1 MGTSKLLI
9 PVFSRHNKNRKYLP
23 APQVSGNGLLNP
35 GGLSHLLEA
44 DSIGAEVD
52 CHFKSS
58 LCSKDLY
65 LCFLWIPKLA
75 SGETIS
81 APAESYTHLD
91 RSSVFTVECPGDKNT
106 SQNS

>member
-44 DSIGAEVD
+44 DSIGAEVG

-58 LCSKDLY
+58 LLQRPSFVL
-65 LCFLWIPKLA
+65 
-75 SGETIS
+75 
-81 APAESYTHLD
+81 
-91 RSSVFTVECPGDKNT
+91 SVD
-106 SQNS
+106 SQARFW